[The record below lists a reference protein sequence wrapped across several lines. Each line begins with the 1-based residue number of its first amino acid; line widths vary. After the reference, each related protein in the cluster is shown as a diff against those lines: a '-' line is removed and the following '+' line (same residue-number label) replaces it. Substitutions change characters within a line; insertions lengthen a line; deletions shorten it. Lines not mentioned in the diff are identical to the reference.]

1 MRQNFLAAILIAI
14 IVGCA
19 SVSSPTGG
27 IKDEIPPE
35 LLSANPKD
43 QSTNFKGKEIKLFFS
58 EWMKVE
64 QLNQELI
71 ITPRTNIDYEHNLK
85 KQEFTLTFEEALD
98 DSTTY
103 TLNFRKGLKDITEGN
118 LWENPRISFSTGPY
132 LDSMEVSGN
141 VRNLFSKESLKDYTV
156 GLYNPAYDTS
166 NLRQG
171 EPLYFTTTDE
181 NGYFNIRNIKRG
193 NYLLF
198 GFKDGNGNLI
208 NNSATEPYTFYAD
221 TLFLTDS
228 IAPLDLLSYKVN
240 EDTLKLSKS
249 SPTGK
254 DFKLNFNKGLASY
267 QIFPLS
273 DTVKLPIYALLE
285 SEAKDLRIFKENF
298 PSIAFNT
305 DSVSLQVVATDSL
318 GMSRTDTVHAKFRE
332 SKVTNEAIKVLD
344 KPKTDLISG
353 QQKFKLRFNKPVHQI
368 NYDSIFIAIDDSLV
382 IDIDSTQ
389 LSLTDNRQL
398 LTIKAAILQAKI
410 DTLVSKAK
418 TIADERKK
426 AQSATS
432 DSLSTD
438 STSYSPDS
446 LTTIATKSDS
456 TDFQTDTISSD
467 KQNKLITKG
476 KAKST
481 SKSNN
486 KGLQSNDNPG
496 RSGLTAGNQ
505 SSSKPQSQ
513 SKQQSF
519 TPNLYFGKGAFVG
532 IESDSIE
539 QQSYKISFL
548 DPSKHGI
555 IKGQVLNANSSFII
569 QLTDEKYKVID
580 TLYNQKEYTFR
591 YVKPG
596 KYRLRLIIDENNN
609 RQWDPGN
616 PLTFKKPEAI
626 IFLEE
631 LLTVKA
637 NWELI
642 DKNIDLNPQENSG
655 NTAEESEDKDVD
667 KVDNNE

>member
-1 MRQNFLAAILIAI
+1 MRHNFLAGILIAI

-35 LLSANPKD
+35 LLSAKPKD
-43 QSTNFKGKEIKLFFS
+43 QSVNFKGKEITLFFS

-71 ITPRTNIDYEHNLK
+71 ITPRTNIEYEHNLK
-85 KQEFTLTFEEALD
+85 KQEFTLTFDKPLD

-103 TLNFRKGLKDITEGN
+103 TLNFRKALKDITEGN

-141 VRNLFSKESLKDYTV
+141 VQDIFTRVNLKDYTI

-198 GFKDGNGNLI
+198 GFKDSNNNLI
-208 NNSATEPYTFYAD
+208 NNPASEPYTFYAD
-221 TLFLTDS
+221 TLHLTDS
-228 IAPLDLLSYKVN
+228 IAPITLNSYKIN

-254 DFKLNFNKGLASY
+254 DFKLNFNKGLSSY
-267 QIFPLS
+267 QIIPLS
-273 DTVKLPIYALLE
+273 DTVKLPIYAMLE

-318 GMSRTDTVHAKFRE
+318 GMSRIDTVHAKFRE

-353 QQKFKLRFNKPVHQI
+353 QQKFKLRFNKPAHQI
-368 NYDSIFIAIDDSLV
+368 NYDSIYIALDDSLV
-382 IDIDSTQ
+382 INIDSSQ
-389 LSLTDNRQL
+389 VSLSDNRHL
-398 LTIKAAILQAKI
+398 LEIKAEILQAQI
-410 DTLVSKAK
+410 DTIVARAKAIAAEQKQKANAQKDSLNADSSSVSSDS
-418 TIADERKK
+418 IANIE
-426 AQSATS
+426 STS
-432 DSLSTD
+432 DSLNIERD
-438 STSYSPDS
+438 S
-446 LTTIATKSDS
+446 I
-456 TDFQTDTISSD
+456 DTNKKD
-467 KQNKLITKG
+467 KLINTGKTK
-476 KAKST
+476 

-486 KGLQSNDNPG
+486 QGKDLQTTNKAGANLT
-496 RSGLTAGNQ
+496 SGNR
-505 SSSKPQSQ
+505 SSSSSQSQ
-513 SKQQSF
+513 SKQQNF
-519 TPNLYFGKGAFVG
+519 TPNLYFGKAAIVG
-532 IESDSIE
+532 IESDSLA
-539 QQSYKISFL
+539 QQSYNITFL
-548 DPSKHGI
+548 DPIKHGI
-555 IKGQVLNANSSFII
+555 IQGKILNANSNFII
-569 QLTDEKYKVID
+569 ELTDEKYKVID
-580 TLYNQKEYTFR
+580 TIYNQTEYTFR

-596 KYRLRLIIDENNN
+596 KYKIRVIIDENGNAK
-609 RQWDPGN
+609 WDSGN
-616 PLTFKKPEAI
+616 PLTFKQPEQI

-655 NTAEESEDKDVD
+655 NTSEESEDKDVD